1 MLTRTAI
8 TRTAI
13 GLALIVAT
21 ASGSLAATRPHA
33 AAPVAPVQNVYN
45 QSGVPNGWD
54 PDPNVRLNLQ
64 RDWDHG
70 R

>member
-1 MLTRTAI
+1 ML

-13 GLALIVAT
+13 GLALILAT
-21 ASGSLAATRPHA
+21 ASGSLAATRPHS
-33 AAPVAPVQNVYN
+33 AAPVGHVQNVYN
-45 QSGVPNGWD
+45 PSGATVTD